1 MNKAASATLQQTSMA
16 SCTDGATRVVIPS
29 HPQQKDAW
37 SPGTTWTCTE
47 CPRVHCVPAFSFTLG
62 MWKVVR
68 SPECCFC
75 ISLGWSLPQTF
86 HKANLFCLQP
96 LKKKKKSPFLTK
108 NISAGWLSIAA
119 LSDVTPTL
127 SGSPL
132 QCTVSMLSPT
142 EAEAG
147 SSRTRWTCRA
157 C

>member
-1 MNKAASATLQQTSMA
+1 MGQPGLLFPPIPNRRMHGAQEQHGPALSAQECTVCQHSASPLACGKWYEAQSAASASPWA
-16 SCTDGATRVVIPS
+16 RVSLRPFIRPIYSVYS
-29 HPQQKDAW
+29 H
-37 SPGTTWTCTE
+37 
-47 CPRVHCVPAFSFTLG
+47 
-62 MWKVVR
+62 
-68 SPECCFC
+68 
-75 ISLGWSLPQTF
+75 
-86 HKANLFCLQP
+86 
-96 LKKKKKSPFLTK
+96 KKKKKSPFLTK